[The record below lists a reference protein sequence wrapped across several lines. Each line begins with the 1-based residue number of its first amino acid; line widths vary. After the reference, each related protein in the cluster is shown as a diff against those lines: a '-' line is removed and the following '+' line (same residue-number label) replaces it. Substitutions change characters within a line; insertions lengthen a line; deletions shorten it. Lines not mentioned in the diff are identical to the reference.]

1 MGFQGWYL
9 MPGPGVLRRTP
20 RRASYIVQHSAC
32 PAYFIRCN
40 GNTYLCRGAVTGSSP
55 VTPTIIL
62 KAQVSMTQSVLDHTN
77 RPSSNADVRASVRP
91 DRRTRPVLRTRT
103 GLILGLAAVLVV
115 MLFLM
120 VLALGSVNIPF
131 SQIVTVL
138 LGGEA
143 EKVSWS
149 NIVLKFRLPKAIT
162 ALLAGAALSVSGLV
176 MQTFFRNPLADPFTL
191 GISSGASLG
200 VALAVMVTGSIGGT
214 LLTGLSLASD
224 LGMVGAASLGAAS
237 TLLVILLLAR
247 HTRGTATLLIMG
259 LMFSALTSAIVSL
272 LMYFSVPE
280 RIQQFISWGFGNFG
294 SVTWS
299 QLQLYVPVLIIGL
312 IGSFT
317 LGKTLNALLLG
328 EHYARSMGV
337 DVRSARLLIIGV
349 VGLMAGTVTAFCGP
363 IGFLGVAVPHL
374 ARGLL
379 RTNNHRVLIPASLLL
394 GSAAALAAA
403 LIAEMPGNDLTL
415 PINAV
420 TALFGAPIVIA
431 IILRRST
438 AMQS

>member
-1 MGFQGWYL
+1 
-9 MPGPGVLRRTP
+9 
-20 RRASYIVQHSAC
+20 
-32 PAYFIRCN
+32 
-40 GNTYLCRGAVTGSSP
+40 
-55 VTPTIIL
+55 
-62 KAQVSMTQSVLDHTN
+62 MTQSVLEPVRRTT
-77 RPSSNADVRASVRP
+77 SSA
-91 DRRTRPVLRTRT
+91 DRRTSFAGSASAYRARAGSKRTA
-103 GLILGLAAVLVV
+103 LILGGMLALMAVLF
-115 MLFLM
+115 ML
-120 VLALGSVNIPF
+120 VLALGSVNIPL
-131 SQIVTVL
+131 SQIITVL

-143 EKVSWS
+143 EKVSWT

-162 ALLAGAALSVSGLV
+162 AALAGAALSVSGLV

-224 LGMVGAASLGAAS
+224 LGMVGAASLGASA
-237 TLLVILLLAR
+237 TLLMILLLAR
-247 HTRGTATLLIMG
+247 RTRGTATLLIMG

-280 RIQQFISWGFGNFG
+280 RIQQFISWGFGSFG

-299 QLQLYVPVLIIGL
+299 QLSLFAPVLMIGL
-312 IGSFT
+312 AGSFA
-317 LGKTLNALLLG
+317 LVKTLNALLLG
-328 EHYARSMGV
+328 EQYARSMGV
-337 DVRSARLLIIGV
+337 DIQSSRLLIIAI

-379 RTNNHRVLIPASLLL
+379 RTTNHRLLIPASLLL
-394 GSAAALAAA
+394 GSVAALAAA
-403 LIAEMPGNDLTL
+403 LIAEMPGSDLVL

-420 TALFGAPIVIA
+420 TALFGAPVVMAIV
-431 IILRRST
+431 LRRSNS
-438 AMQS
+438 AQMS